1 VAKMATLVALAAKE
15 TPGYFADYGGSFE
28 VSEDTG
34 RTFESKIHS
43 FDLCNSL
50 QLAMIRNWSLSIIQE
65 AVEMKSS

>member
-1 VAKMATLVALAAKE
+1 MAKMATLVALAAKE

-43 FDLCNSL
+43 FDLCNW
-50 QLAMIRNWSLSIIQE
+50 Q
-65 AVEMKSS
+65 